1 MTRDAWKRA
10 LYVLPVL
17 ALLVLAAF
25 FFVSLNG
32 PPPDQLPSALLDRPA
47 PQVSLPAL
55 DAGTAGFS
63 SVDLKSGHVSV
74 VNVWAS
80 WCVPCRAEA
89 AELQALARRRGVAL
103 YGIVYKDTPAKAR
116 AFLDEVGNP
125 FSRID
130 LDASGS
136 AGIEWGIYG
145 VPETFVIDGKGIVRL
160 RYPGPI
166 VGNALGET
174 ILPAIEQ
181 ARAEG

>member
-1 MTRDAWKRA
+1 VTKTILARA
-10 LYVLPVL
+10 LYIVPVL
-17 ALLVLAAF
+17 ALLALAVF

-32 PPPDQLPSALLDRPA
+32 PPPDQLPSVLVDKPA
-47 PQVSLPAL
+47 PRVSLPAL
-55 DAGTAGFS
+55 DAATRAFTS
-63 SVDLKSGHVSV
+63 ADLASGHVSI

-89 AELQALARRRGVAL
+89 PELQALAHQHGVAL
-103 YGIVYKDTPAKAR
+103 YGIVYKDTPEKAR
-116 AFLDEVGNP
+116 GFLDDVGNP

-130 LDASGS
+130 LDASGN

-166 VGNALGET
+166 VGNILTDT

-181 ARAEG
+181 ARNAG